1 MIPTGELQWKK
12 GKRLKKL
19 PPTYLALLGCFCQ
32 LSQEDKCQKQ
42 KQILECSS
50 FPWRKV
56 WETWVTYTVYN
67 FLVVLS
73 VFCKGDHN
81 SIFFHS
87 NQSHCTLKTDKSL
100 AKNYSCDLWV
110 IYLCLFSFFT
120 ALCQPQWP
128 WRGLSV
134 APGTRSRCE
143 CSDKVRQS
151 FIATQSSILWS
162 HVSGEPA
169 YQIWCW
175 SKTLW

>member
-1 MIPTGELQWKK
+1 MKEIA

-19 PPTYLALLGCFCQ
+19 PPTYLALLDCFCQ
-32 LSQEDKCQKQ
+32 LSKEAKCQKQ
-42 KQILECSS
+42 SKFWSVLHFHEGEFEKHGSLILFKTFWLFWVSFVKEITKVFFFTQTKVIVPWKQI
-50 FPWRKV
+50 R
-56 WETWVTYTVYN
+56 
-67 FLVVLS
+67 
-73 VFCKGDHN
+73 
-81 SIFFHS
+81 
-87 NQSHCTLKTDKSL
+87 
-100 AKNYSCDLWV
+100 
-110 IYLCLFSFFT
+110 CLFSFFT

-143 CSDKVRQS
+143 CPDKVRQS

>member
-1 MIPTGELQWKK
+1 MVPTGELQWKK

-32 LSQEDKCQKQ
+32 LSQETKCQKQ
-42 KQILECSS
+42 SKFWSVLHFHERRFEKHGSLILFKTFWLFWVS
-50 FPWRKV
+50 FVK
-56 WETWVTYTVYN
+56 EITT
-67 FLVVLS
+67 
-73 VFCKGDHN
+73 
-81 SIFFHS
+81 IFFVHS

-134 APGTRSRCE
+134 APGTKSRRE
-143 CSDKVRQS
+143 CPDKVRQS
-151 FIATQSSILWS
+151 FITTQSSILWS